1 MIRRRRRDDEAQL
14 RQLRRQ
20 SEQALDSLGLT
31 GGFTFAELHERV
43 ERRRG
48 RPVHLIPRELPAL
61 APHGLWVAG
70 EHADYIFYA
79 ANATP
84 VRQRLIIG
92 HEYGHALFDD
102 VSPPSE
108 LDRAAA
114 ALAAPTPLARSSYD
128 VPQERRAE
136 FFGSLAVQRA
146 ESWSELPVT
155 APVDVALA
163 DRLAATLEGRRHP

>member
-1 MIRRRRRDDEAQL
+1 MIRRRRATGEDQL

-20 SEQALDSLGLT
+20 SEQALDALGLT
-31 GGFTFAELHERV
+31 GGFTFGELHERV

-48 RPVHLIPRELPAL
+48 RPVHLIPRKLPAL

-70 EHADYIFYA
+70 EQADYIFYA
-79 ANATP
+79 ANASP

-102 VSPPSE
+102 ASPASGP
-108 LDRAAA
+108 DRTS
-114 ALAAPTPLARSSYD
+114 AAPAPLARSSYD

-136 FFGSLAVQRA
+136 IFGSLAVQRA
-146 ESWSELPVT
+146 ESWSEIPVT
-155 APVDVALA
+155 APADIALA
-163 DRLAATLEGRRHP
+163 NRLAAALEGRRHP

>member
-1 MIRRRRRDDEAQL
+1 MIRRRRTSEVQL

-20 SEQALDSLGLT
+20 SEQALDALGLT

-43 ERRRG
+43 QRQRG

-70 EHADYIFYA
+70 EQADYIFYA
-79 ANATP
+79 ANASP

-92 HEYGHALFDD
+92 HEYGHALFND

-114 ALAAPTPLARSSYD
+114 ALGRPAPLARSSYD

-136 FFGSLAVQRA
+136 IFGSLAVQRA
-146 ESWSELPVT
+146 ERWSELPVGT
-155 APVDVALA
+155 PADAALA

>member
-1 MIRRRRRDDEAQL
+1 MIRRRRRDEEAQL

-20 SEQALDSLGLT
+20 SEQALDALGLS

-43 ERRRG
+43 ERRRA
-48 RPVHLIPRELPAL
+48 RPVHLIARELPAL

-92 HEYGHALFDD
+92 HEYGHALFD
-102 VSPPSE
+102 VPPPSE
-108 LDRAAA
+108 LDRT
-114 ALAAPTPLARSSYD
+114 AAPAPLARSSYD

-146 ESWSELPVT
+146 ESWSDLPVT

-163 DRLAATLEGRRHP
+163 DRLAATLEGRRQP

>member
-1 MIRRRRRDDEAQL
+1 MIRRRRAAGEEQL
-14 RQLRRQ
+14 RLLRRQ
-20 SEQALDSLGLT
+20 SEQALDALGLT
-31 GGFTFAELHERV
+31 GGFTFGELHERV

-79 ANATP
+79 ANASP

-102 VSPPSE
+102 VSPASE

-114 ALAAPTPLARSSYD
+114 APAPLARSSYD

-136 FFGSLAVQRA
+136 IFGSLAVQRA
-146 ESWSELPVT
+146 ESWSEPPVT
-155 APVDVALA
+155 APADIALA